1 MAREKKKKKKKKEKK
16 REKEMSKPEDSYHV
30 KWKYLTSEF
39 YVTFLFLIF

>member
-1 MAREKKKKKKKKEKK
+1 MEREKKKKTEKK